1 MIKPTAQQQN
11 IRDLLELNLLAV
23 APAGCGKTEA
33 LALRVAGLLE
43 RGQVPP
49 PERLLV
55 LTFTNRA
62 RDNIRTRLKGY
73 VSPTVMRDRVTVL
86 NFHGLSARI
95 FRAHAEVIGIDSA
108 MTIPEGNWVKEQCQ
122 SRGLTWDTGPA
133 VEGLL
138 GSLKRQ
144 ALTDEEIDQLLE
156 DGGHTL
162 ALEIERQRRAEGR
175 LTYDDLPRLAELILA
190 NDEVAKLY
198 RQHFAAAIVD
208 EYQDLTPQQLRIVQ
222 RIAWRR
228 TTYAGDLAQG
238 IFRFAGAEPAE
249 IDRRIRSECDHV
261 IEFGESHRSSPAVLG
276 VVNALTPLTN
286 GLSLSCA
293 DAASWPGG
301 GLASG
306 ASFETVDDEAGFVV
320 RHARTILENA
330 PNQRIGIIARTEG
343 RRRFVD
349 RAVVD
354 SGLAH
359 FRWDDPFL
367 DNDTARAL
375 KGLLRRLDLA
385 AFAAASDRL
394 THLRLAADLDQ
405 LQDPSSR
412 QNLAEA
418 IGWCLDLF
426 DQGKSPDAIR
436 ARIRIGDQDS
446 LLDVPGL
453 HLLSGHVG
461 KGQQFDWVFVVGL
474 EDGTLPDFRD
484 KSPIAVAEEAR
495 VLAVMVSRAR
505 HGVMVTYARSVPA
518 WSGKVYPKSPSPFVK
533 NVAQAP
539 LTKSGDLD
547 AWLAA
552 ADWTAVA
559 QR

>member
-1 MIKPTAQQQN
+1 VIKPTAKQQE
-11 IRDLLELNLLAV
+11 IRDHRELDLVAV

-49 PERLLV
+49 PERILV
-55 LTFTNRA
+55 TTFTNRA
-62 RDNIRTRLKGY
+62 RDNIRTRLQGNI
-73 VSPTVMRDRVTVL
+73 SSTALRERVTVL

-95 FRAHAEVIGIDSA
+95 FRAHAEVIGLDSA
-108 MTIPEGNWVKEQCQ
+108 MTIPDSNWVKEQCQ
-122 SRGLTWDTGPA
+122 RRGLTWNTSPA
-133 VEGLL
+133 VEDAL
-138 GSLKRQ
+138 SYLKHQ
-144 ALTDEEIDQLLE
+144 ALTDEDIDRSLD
-156 DGGHTL
+156 DGGHTI

-175 LTYDDLPRLAELILA
+175 LTYDDLPRLAELVLA

-198 RQHFAAAIVD
+198 RQHFAAVIVD

-222 RIAWRR
+222 RIGWRR

-238 IFRFAGAEPAE
+238 IFRFAGADPDA
-249 IDRRIRSECDHV
+249 IDRRIRSECNNI
-261 IEFGESHRSSPAVLG
+261 IEFAESHRSSPAVLG
-276 VVNALTPLTN
+276 VVNALTTLTN
-286 GLSLSCA
+286 GLTLSCA

-306 ASFETVDDEAGFVV
+306 ASHGTVEDEASFVV

-349 RAVVD
+349 QAVVD
-354 SGLAH
+354 SGLPH

-367 DNDTARAL
+367 DSETAKAI
-375 KGLLRRLDLA
+375 KGFLRRLDLA
-385 AFAAASDRL
+385 AFAAAGDRL
-394 THLRLAADLDQ
+394 TCLRQTAELDQ
-405 LQDPSSR
+405 VQDPSSR

-418 IGWCLDLF
+418 IGWCLDLL
-426 DQGKSPDAIR
+426 DEGRSPDTVR
-436 ARIRIGDQDS
+436 ARVRIGDQDS
-446 LLDVPGL
+446 LLSVPGL

-461 KGQQFDWVFVVGL
+461 KGQQFDWVFIVGL

-484 KSPIAVAEEAR
+484 TSAAAVAEEAR
-495 VLAVMVSRAR
+495 VLSVMVSRAR
-505 HGVMVTYARSVPA
+505 HGVVVTYAKSVPA
-518 WSGKVYPKSPSPFVK
+518 RSGAVYPKCASPFVK
-533 NVAQAP
+533 NVAEAP
-539 LTKSGDLD
+539 LTKASDLD
-547 AWLAA
+547 AWFRA

-559 QR
+559 KR